1 MCLSSYSTQ
10 LTRTDDT
17 SARHEAGNVELRHG
31 LITEDFEF
39 FSRKMLISKQDLKYM
54 IGNDDNQEEVTFK
67 VADRRKFNSDGSLR
81 EGVTLE
87 PAKVEPKAETKLAPK
102 TDPTESES
110 VSMDSDPGFD
120 AETSNEEGGDD
131 EIPGAQDP
139 ASFVNFLSTLAT
151 NAAAALGAVP
161 HPATG
166 QRSLDLE
173 SGKYWLDILGML
185 RDKTKGNLHPQE
197 SRLLE
202 GLLGDL
208 RMQYVHLVKATEEKL
223 KAQAAQQFSGA
234 DILGKK

>member
-1 MCLSSYSTQ
+1 
-10 LTRTDDT
+10 
-17 SARHEAGNVELRHG
+17 
-31 LITEDFEF
+31 
-39 FSRKMLISKQDLKYM
+39 M
-54 IGNDDNQEEVTFK
+54 IGHDDENEEVHYK
-67 VADRRKFNSDGSLR
+67 VADRRKFNPDGSLR
-81 EGVTLE
+81 EGVTLDAAPVKPAVPAEEKPVVAESKAAPQPE
-87 PAKVEPKAETKLAPK
+87 PVQETHIGPIDEEEDLEAAE
-102 TDPTESES
+102 
-110 VSMDSDPGFD
+110 
-120 AETSNEEGGDD
+120 DD
-131 EIPGAQDP
+131 GEIPGAQDP
-139 ASFVNFLSTLAT
+139 TSFVNFLSTLAT

-223 KAQAAQQFSGA
+223 KAQAAQKFSGA
-234 DILGKK
+234 DILGTK